1 MTETPNQARG
11 AKVLEVRGLTIGFGP
26 DNGGLD
32 VVHDVS
38 FDLHAGETLC
48 IVGESGSGK
57 SVTAK
62 ALMRIGSP
70 ARIRRG
76 AIRLI
81 GPMGDVV
88 DIGSLKD
95 KSEDMRTIRGN
106 RIAMVFQEPM
116 SSLSPVHTIG
126 DQIVESILLHR
137 DVTKDAA
144 RQEAIE
150 ALRRVQIPNPE
161 AAIDMYT
168 FEFSG
173 GMRQRAM
180 IAMALSCDPEI
191 LIADEPTTALDVTTQ
206 AEILNLIKSLQS
218 ELGMSVIFITHDT
231 GVVAEIADRVGVM
244 YHGRFAEIGTVE
256 QIFFNAQSR
265 YTRHLIEASS
275 KFTIFGDQARGGT
288 LPPPNSDRI
297 LTVENLNLT
306 FRKKTGLIF
315 RKTKETHALRNV
327 SLTLNAGENLGIV
340 GESGSG
346 KTTLVRALVGLLNTD
361 SGTAIYRS
369 KSGEEVDLLEPQA
382 LRRHGLNQEIRM
394 VFQDP
399 FSSLNP
405 RMTVEQVIAE
415 PMLVQG
421 KLTRPQI
428 RERVADLLQ
437 KVGLPETVMSRYPHA
452 FSGGQRQRISIARA
466 LAVNPRLI
474 IADEATSALDG
485 SVRAQVLDLMFELQT
500 ELGLSYI
507 FVGHDLGV
515 VRYFCD
521 RIAVMSKGELV
532 EIGTAQEIC
541 LSPRE
546 DYTRK
551 LISAVPSTD
560 PKRRN
565 IITRSDNR

>member
-1 MTETPNQARG
+1 MTETQHRAPP
-11 AKVLEVRGLTIGFGP
+11 KTVLEVRGLTIGFGP
-26 DNGGLD
+26 QTGGLD
-32 VVHDVS
+32 VVHDIS
-38 FDLHAGETLC
+38 FDLYAGEMLC

-57 SVTAK
+57 SVTSK

-70 ARIRRG
+70 AKIRKG
-76 AIRLI
+76 QIRLI
-81 GPMGDVV
+81 GPGGDVL
-88 DIGSLKD
+88 DIGGLKD
-95 KSEDMRTIRGN
+95 RSEAMRAIRGD

-126 DQIVESILLHR
+126 DQIIESIMLHR
-137 DVTKDAA
+137 DVTKQDA
-144 RQEAIE
+144 RSEAIE
-150 ALRRVQIPNPE
+150 ALRRVQIPNAE

-180 IAMALSCDPEI
+180 IAMALSCNPEI

-206 AEILNLIKSLQS
+206 AEILHLLKRLQS

-244 YHGRFAEIGTVE
+244 YQGRFAEIGPVK
-256 QIFFNAQSR
+256 QIFHDPQNL
-265 YTRHLIEASS
+265 YTRHLIKASS
-275 KFTIFGDQARGGT
+275 KFTIFGNQDRGGT
-288 LPPPNSDRI
+288 LPSPKSERV

-306 FRKKTGLIF
+306 FRKSTGLFF
-315 RKTKETHALRNV
+315 RKTVENHALKNI
-327 SLTLNAGENLGIV
+327 SLTLNSGENLGIV

-346 KTTLVRALVGLLNTD
+346 KTTLVRALVGLLSTD
-361 SGTAIYRS
+361 SGTAIYRT
-369 KSGEEVDLLEPQA
+369 KAGDEVDLLEPNA
-382 LRRHGLNQEIRM
+382 LRKRGLNQEIRM

-415 PMLVQG
+415 PLVVQG
-421 KLTRPQI
+421 RLKRSQI
-428 RERVADLLQ
+428 RERVAELLR

-466 LAVNPRLI
+466 LAVDPRLI

-485 SVRAQVLDLMFELQT
+485 SVRAQVLDLMFDLQAD
-500 ELGLSYI
+500 LGLSYI

-521 RIAVMSKGELV
+521 RIAVMNKGELV
-532 EIGTAQEIC
+532 EMGAAQEIC
-541 LSPRE
+541 LAPRE
-546 DYTRK
+546 AYTKK

-560 PKRRN
+560 PDRRN
-565 IITRSDNR
+565 VILPN

>member
-1 MTETPNQARG
+1 MTESKHPAERAT
-11 AKVLEVRGLTIGFGP
+11 VLEVRDLTIGFGP
-26 DNGGLD
+26 DRGGIN
-32 VVHDVS
+32 VVHGVS
-38 FDLHAGETLC
+38 FDLYAGEMLC

-62 ALMRIGSP
+62 ALMRIGAP
-70 ARIRRG
+70 AKIRKG
-76 AIRLI
+76 EIRLI

-88 DIGSLKD
+88 DIGSLQD
-95 KSEDMRTIRGN
+95 KSEEMRAIRGD

-126 DQIVESILLHR
+126 DQIIESIMLHR
-137 DVTKDAA
+137 DITKPDA
-144 RQEAIE
+144 RTEAIA

-161 AAIDMYT
+161 SAIDMYT

-180 IAMALSCDPEI
+180 IAMALSCNPEV

-206 AEILNLIKSLQS
+206 AEILHLLKRLQS

-244 YHGRFAEIGTVE
+244 YNGRFAEIGPVK
-256 QIFFNAQSR
+256 QIFHNAENR
-265 YTRHLIEASS
+265 YTRHLIKASS
-275 KFTIFGDQARGGT
+275 QFTIFGDQNRGGT
-288 LPPPNSDRI
+288 LPSPGAERI
-297 LTVENLNLT
+297 LTVANLNLT
-306 FRKKTGLIF
+306 FRKSTGMFF
-315 RKTKETHALRNV
+315 RRTVENQALKNV
-327 SLTLNAGENLGIV
+327 SLTLNSGENLGIV

-346 KTTLVRALVGLLNTD
+346 KTTLVRALVGLLDTD
-361 SGTAIYRS
+361 SGSAIYHT
-369 KSGEEVDLLEPQA
+369 KAGEMVDLFEPNA
-382 LRRHGLNQEIRM
+382 LRRKGLNQEIRM

-415 PMLVQG
+415 PLVVQG
-421 KLTRPQI
+421 KLKRPQI
-428 RERVADLLQ
+428 RERVAELLR

-485 SVRAQVLDLMFELQT
+485 SVRAQVLDLMFDLQT
-500 ELGLSYI
+500 DLGLSYI

-541 LSPRE
+541 QAPRE
-546 DYTRK
+546 AYTRK

-560 PKRRN
+560 PDRRN
-565 IITRSDNR
+565 IISFS